1 MICECLWQSPS
12 CDQILPFVHLNTKLL
27 AVFYLRLVPEKP
39 VKSCQILCLVWF
51 WLILFSAGRFAWL
64 TSILLPNSLS
74 SKPRIY
80 EAGFWS
86 STQYMLTR
94 SSWYHIFTFFLPF
107 HAQRLSNLKIYVI
120 VTFVITTINII
131 INRICTMPQ
140 GERNMFLRISVKE
153 RFEISKTVAF
163 QDLSLWLAVSCE
175 CEPWS
180 LSAFTKF
187 LVLCIT
193 NKIAKRG

>member
-80 EAGFWS
+80 EAGS
-86 STQYMLTR
+86 EVPLNTCSLVVPDTISL
-94 SSWYHIFTFFLPF
+94 HFFYLSMHSGFQTWKYTLLLLLLLLP
-107 HAQRLSNLKIYVI
+107 LI
-120 VTFVITTINII
+120 
-131 INRICTMPQ
+131 
-140 GERNMFLRISVKE
+140 
-153 RFEISKTVAF
+153 
-163 QDLSLWLAVSCE
+163 LSLTE
-175 CEPWS
+175 
-180 LSAFTKF
+180 F
-187 LVLCIT
+187 VLCHRENVT
-193 NKIAKRG
+193 CFSEYPWKSDSRFPKL